1 MPNTVLGD
9 ESRLIPDPVQI
20 HPTLGVLDVG
30 EST

>member
-1 MPNTVLGD
+1 MSQQP
-9 ESRLIPDPVQI
+9 ELIPDPVQI